1 MTRPSVR
8 QTILLRSVQRLL
20 NESEQVHTAV
30 MLTTRHRWFVPY
42 ALASGL
48 AVGVVASLSGIEG
61 PLNWV
66 LFAIVGAA
74 IAGMATTNYSVLAET
89 SAGLV
94 LLRSSRVRQY
104 AKSLIRRL
112 PDDTT
117 LTMVGGT
124 VISSDWEVDGV
135 IYSMTKRWEAAM
147 RELSMAWGG

>member
-20 NESEQVHTAV
+20 DESEQVHTAI